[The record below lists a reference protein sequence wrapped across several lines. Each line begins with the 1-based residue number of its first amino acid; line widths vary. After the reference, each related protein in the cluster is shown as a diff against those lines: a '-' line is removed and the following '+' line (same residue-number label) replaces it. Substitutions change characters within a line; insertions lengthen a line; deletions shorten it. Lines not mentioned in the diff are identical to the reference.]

1 MVDWATQTMSALTR
15 NRSLDVLRGVAVLL
29 VFGVHFPYYGILHAG
44 WIGLDLF
51 FVLSG
56 FLISGL
62 LFKDY
67 REHGRIRLKRFM
79 FRRAMKIW
87 PPLYVFLGVIGVFI
101 WRDAHSFPS
110 RSFLASALFYR
121 NYMPGVDEPIVI
133 GHTWSLAVEEH
144 FYLLLPLLLILLA
157 YRNRK
162 SSDPFASIPIIFA
175 VLAPV
180 SLAMRFFANDVT
192 ATHLRLDGLFA
203 GVTLRYLYDFKPHLF
218 EKLRNVYAA
227 AATVTIAF
235 LIFAYG
241 TPRLKGTI
249 GLTAAYLGFGL
260 LLAWAISKEPVTKA
274 GRFMVNA
281 IAAIGVYSY
290 SIYLWHVPVIFLFRG
305 SWGQTALSF
314 WSALAASLLVG
325 IAMAKLVELPA
336 LRLRDKIET
345 AVGPKVFDAVP
356 LKVALTPALESP
368 SEEHASA

>member
-1 MVDWATQTMSALTR
+1 MTR

-87 PPLYVFLGVIGVFI
+87 PPLYVFLGAIAVFI
-101 WRDAHSFPS
+101 WRDAHSIPL
-110 RSFLASALFYR
+110 RSFVASALFYR

-162 SSDPFASIPIIFA
+162 SSDPFASIPIIFV
-175 VLAPV
+175 VLAPL
-180 SLAMRFFANDVT
+180 SLALRFFANDVI

-203 GVTLRYLYDFKPHLF
+203 GVTLRYIYDFKPDTSL
-218 EKLRNVYAA
+218 KSCGMCTWLR
-227 AATVTIAF
+227 ATVAIAF

-274 GRFMVNA
+274 GRLTVNT

-305 SWGQTALSF
+305 TWGQTALSF
-314 WSALAASLLVG
+314 WSSLAASLLVG
-325 IAMAKLVELPA
+325 IAMAKLVEMPA
-336 LRLRDKIET
+336 LQLRDKIEA
-345 AVGPKVFDAVP
+345 AVGSRV
-356 LKVALTPALESP
+356 L
-368 SEEHASA
+368 